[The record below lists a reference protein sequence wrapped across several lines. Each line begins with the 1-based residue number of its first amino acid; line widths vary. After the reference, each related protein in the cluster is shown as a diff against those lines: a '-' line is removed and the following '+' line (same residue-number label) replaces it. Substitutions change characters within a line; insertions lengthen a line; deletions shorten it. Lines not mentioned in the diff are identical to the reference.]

1 MAVSVIVSNFNGAKY
16 LPRLLETLKAQ
27 VDVTLEVIIVD
38 RNSIDDSPKILA
50 QHPDVKVVQEPPE
63 SGLVAG
69 YAAGV
74 PYARHEHLFF
84 CNEDMWFDPL
94 CLHRLEEAL
103 KSRDQVW
110 AVDPWQW
117 TYDGKEWIHGGTR
130 FVTTHHLR
138 PMVPHPWRGYEFT
151 VPLSAGDFIPF
162 ACPGAMMVKKTHY
175 QKIGGWDT
183 SFFLDQEDL
192 DLFIRSWQSGWEC
205 VIVPEAKVYHAVG
218 ASNSKSIGK
227 GKVKV
232 SRRRSTANAANFLIL
247 SIKYFPPG
255 WILFHGFIYSTYALF
270 NLVRLR
276 FDDVVCQVLGIREFI
291 ARFPTAWRFRR
302 SNSKMIGSHPGHKF
316 FEQDR
321 FQKKPGI

>member
-27 VDVTLEVIIVD
+27 ERVTLEIIIVD

-50 QHPDVKVVQEPPE
+50 QHPEVKVVKEPPE
-63 SGLVAG
+63 TGLVAG

-74 PYARHEHLFF
+74 PHARYEHLFF
-84 CNEDMWFDPL
+84 CNEDMWFDSQ

-103 KSRDQVW
+103 RSQEQIW

-130 FVTTHHLR
+130 FVASRGLR
-138 PMVPHPWRGYEFT
+138 PMFPHPWRGYDFS
-151 VPLSAGDFIPF
+151 VPLGAGDLTPF
-162 ACPGAMMVKKTHY
+162 ACPGAMMVKSSHY

-192 DLFIRSWQSGWEC
+192 DLFIRSWQLGWNC

-218 ASNSKSIGK
+218 ASNSKSIGQK
-227 GKVKV
+227 KVKV
-232 SRRRSTANAANFLIL
+232 SRRRSTANAANFLVL
-247 SIKYFPPG
+247 SIKHFAPA
-255 WILFHGFIYSTYALF
+255 WILFHGTIYSSYALF
-270 NLVRLR
+270 NLLRLR
-276 FDDVVCQVLGIREFI
+276 FEDFTCQVLGIREFI
-291 ARFPTAWRFRR
+291 TRLPTAWKFRR
-302 SNSKMIGSHPGHKF
+302 SNSRLIATHPGHKF

-321 FQKKPGI
+321 FQK